1 MNTMKRRLAEID
13 RRLAALK
20 RKRQPARP
28 IVVKL
33 DQVPVLDRARV
44 LADAHALRD
53 AEEKRVGHSVALI
66 VVEHRPTDHDIGD
79 RVNTTGGR

>member
-1 MNTMKRRLAEID
+1 MNTMKRRLIEID
-13 RRLAALK
+13 RRLTALK
-20 RKRQPARP
+20 RKRQPSRP

-33 DQVPVLDRARV
+33 DQVPVEARARV

-66 VVEHRPTDHDIGD
+66 VVEHRPTDHDIGEVND
-79 RVNTTGGR
+79 VNT

>member
-1 MNTMKRRLAEID
+1 MNTMKRRLVEIE
-13 RRLAALK
+13 RRMTALR

-33 DQVPVLDRARV
+33 DQVPVADRARA

-66 VVEHRPTDHDIGD
+66 VVEHRPTDLTSA
-79 RVNTTGGR
+79 R

>member
-1 MNTMKRRLAEID
+1 MNTMKRRLIEID
-13 RRLAALK
+13 RRLTAL
-20 RKRQPARP
+20 RHKRQPARP

-33 DQVPVLDRARV
+33 DQVPVEARARA

-66 VVEHRPTDHDIGD
+66 VVEHRPTDHDIGEVND
-79 RVNTTGGR
+79 VNT